1 MNIFLTIPQGQCIRD
16 FLILGIVDHLLEL
29 LPDCQIVI
37 LTPAYKVHSFLDMCS
52 RSRVRV
58 RRMETP
64 TSPGRN
70 ARLYAIRRR
79 LHSRAAIRL
88 LLALETRR
96 FQPPG
101 YLLETFHEFQPGLV
115 VSTHPMPTHD
125 YDVIMTARKLGT
137 QTLGV
142 VKSWDNLGKGL
153 TSRPH
158 LLSVW
163 NAVNRDEAISLQ
175 GYATSEITINGAPSF
190 DPYFDACW
198 MKPREDFLR
207 SLGLDPSRPV
217 ITYATSGVYDMQYY
231 GRDETFLADD
241 LLRMF
246 SETIE
251 LRDAQLIIRLHPGSQ
266 LQYFWRFRER
276 ENVVFSFASYMPTIG
291 WYTSREDI
299 LHQTNLL
306 KHSDVIVTPGSS
318 WAIEAAIFDTPT
330 VVPVYSDIQPAHAQA
345 QFDDYTLAKHFRP
358 LAENN
363 WVPICRSYD
372 QTRGEIVDAL
382 TKRDKYAAGRK
393 AIVDN
398 YVCYQDAKSCQRVAE
413 WIARIVQAANS
424 GEVQG
429 V

>member
-16 FLILGIVDHLLEL
+16 FLILGIVDRLLAL
-29 LPDCQIVI
+29 LPDCQVVI
-37 LTPAYKVHSFLDMCS
+37 LTPAYKVRAFLNMCPPG
-52 RSRVRV
+52 RVHV

-64 TSPGRN
+64 TNTGRN
-70 ARLYAIRRR
+70 ARLTAIRRR
-79 LHSRAAIRL
+79 QHSRAAIRL

-101 YLLETFHEFQPGLV
+101 YLLGTFHEFQPGLV

-142 VKSWDNLGKGL
+142 VKSWDNIGKGL

-175 GYATSEITINGAPSF
+175 GYAASEITINGVPSF
-190 DPYFDACW
+190 DPYFDARW
-198 MKPREDFLR
+198 IKPHEDFLH

-266 LQYFWRFRER
+266 LQHFWRFRER

-299 LHQTNLL
+299 LHQANLL
-306 KHSDVIVTPGSS
+306 QHSDVIVTPGSS
-318 WAIEAAIFDTPT
+318 WAVEAAVFDTPT
-330 VVPVYSDIQPAHAQA
+330 VVPVYSDIQPAHAKA

-363 WVPICRSYD
+363 WVPICRSYE
-372 QTRGEIVDAL
+372 QTRAEIVAAL
-382 TKRDKYAAGRK
+382 TNCEKYRAGRT

-398 YVCYQDAKSCQRVAE
+398 YVYYRDNNSYRRVAE
-413 WIARIVQAANS
+413 WIAQMARTVNVS
-424 GEVQG
+424 GRLG
-429 V
+429 I